1 MRQHI
6 INVHLQTEV
15 SSEEE
20 NITDTAENSAQNQQQ
35 EKENESRSTS
45 VKRRNEGKH
54 LQISGKAYTNVK
66 GSLVQRGK
74 KGRIYL
80 L

>member
-20 NITDTAENSAQNQQQ
+20 NITDTAKNSAQNQQQ
-35 EKENESRSTS
+35 EKENR
-45 VKRRNEGKH
+45 K
-54 LQISGKAYTNVK
+54 
-66 GSLVQRGK
+66 
-74 KGRIYL
+74 
-80 L
+80 